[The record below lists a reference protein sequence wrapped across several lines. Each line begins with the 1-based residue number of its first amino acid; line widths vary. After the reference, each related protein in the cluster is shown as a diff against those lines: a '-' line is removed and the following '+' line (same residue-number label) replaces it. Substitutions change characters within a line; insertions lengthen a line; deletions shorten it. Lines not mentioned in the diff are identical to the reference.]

1 MEVLGL
7 SSNGIGRQ
15 LVSMLSANRVVAL
28 VADRELGERGIEVE
42 MFGRRR
48 TMPAGPALLA
58 ITTGA
63 ALVPAPVYTTARG
76 WRCVMGPPIDVD
88 PTGDRRADV
97 ARITQRIATEF
108 ERAIAAAPA
117 DWHLFQPGWEP

>member
-1 MEVLGL
+1 MVPDHYTVIPQGAKCAHRCQVRF
-7 SSNGIGRQ
+7 S
-15 LVSMLSANRVVAL
+15 
-28 VADRELGERGIEVE
+28 ELPCNE

-48 TMPAGPALLA
+48 MMPAGPALLS

-63 ALVPAPVYTTARG
+63 ALVPAPVYTTAKG
-76 WRCVMGPPIDVD
+76 WRCVMGPPIDVV

-97 ARITQRIATEF
+97 ERITQRVATVF